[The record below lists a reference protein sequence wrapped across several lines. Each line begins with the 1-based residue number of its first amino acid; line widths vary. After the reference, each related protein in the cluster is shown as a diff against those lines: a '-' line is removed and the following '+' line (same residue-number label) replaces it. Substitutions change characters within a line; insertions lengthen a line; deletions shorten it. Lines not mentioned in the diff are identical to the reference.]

1 MQMEKERCCVNQGPF
16 FGRGAEKRMFNTSE
30 LFPAY
35 LSSVLLETL
44 PRDPVVG
51 SGIFGDPLLLSGH
64 LASLALSQAG
74 PSPSGAVVMGH
85 SKVAHVGDAG
95 CVHGWAG

>member
-16 FGRGAEKRMFNTSE
+16 FGEGGEKRIFNTSE

-35 LSSVLLETL
+35 LCSVLLETL
-44 PRDPVVG
+44 PRDPVLE
-51 SGIFGDPLLLSGH
+51 SGIFGDALLLSGH
-64 LASLALSQAG
+64 LVTLALPQAA
-74 PSPSGAVVMGH
+74 PSPSGAVVMGQ
-85 SKVAHVGDAG
+85 SKVAIAGDAG